1 MMMKR
6 LMILLL
12 AVMLACTEMAL
23 AEDAR
28 TLKLGDQ
35 GNDVLELNTRL
46 RQLNYT
52 LVPATDKYTTSTQQ
66 AVSAVQEAYGLAVTG
81 EADAVTLG
89 IVYGNCYRPLRLG
102 DTGDDVKL
110 LQEKLA
116 ELGYYWG
123 NITGNYLE
131 GTTSAVQVLQ
141 GEMGL
146 EITGSADVKTQEKL
160 FSLSIRPTASPTPVP
175 TPSAVPTPSP
185 TPGPYQAFPGTLK
198 RGSTGANV
206 TKVQQR
212 LMDLGFFTF
221 HKTTNNFMDK
231 TVQAVKDF
239 QKHNGLQITGQVDE
253 DTWNA
258 LFNDV
263 TVRGVGDEPKP
274 AWEPGPLPYFFEVD
288 VKNQVVKVWK
298 YNADTQDYTDLDR
311 AFLCA
316 TGTTTY
322 PSPLGTFTLS
332 GRKAAHCKFPK
343 WGGGEARWWTKITE
357 DIAFHSVLY
366 GDSSDDSTL
375 KVNSLKG
382 LGKRGSH
389 GCIRMT
395 VADAKWIYEHVQ
407 AGMQVWIHDDA
418 AADPELRYACQPGAL
433 NTRTMMPEV
442 TPPPPAYTYDGTQA
456 PAEAQRS
463 LNVGKEGQDVYWLQM
478 KLKEMGFYKGT
489 VTGQYRE
496 GTEKAVAAYQRSRG
510 LGADGVAGKYT
521 LNTLYNEVRQA
532 NATATPAPAPTLT
545 PSPLPTREL
554 SQTPVP
560 AAPEATQSPAPERT
574 PINGSVQ

>member
-1 MMMKR
+1 MKR
-6 LMILLL
+6 LMIMLLALLL
-12 AVMLACTEMAL
+12 LCAGMAQ
-23 AEDAR
+23 AEGDQ

-35 GNDVLELNTRL
+35 GSEVLELNTRL

-52 LVPATDKYTTSTQQ
+52 LVPAADKYTTSTQS
-66 AVSAVQEAYGLAVTG
+66 AVSAVQEAYELPVTG
-81 EADAVTLG
+81 EADPTTLQVIFG
-89 IVYGNCYRPLRLG
+89 TCYRPLKLG

-131 GTTSAVQVLQ
+131 GTTSAVQTLQ

-146 EITGSADVKTQEKL
+146 EITGSADVRTQEKL
-160 FSLSIRPTASPTPVP
+160 YSLSIRPTASPTPVP
-175 TPSAVPTPSP
+175 TPSAAPTPSP

-206 TKVQQR
+206 PKVQQR
-212 LMDLGFFTF
+212 LMDLGFFTY

-239 QKHNGLQITGQVDE
+239 QSHNGLRVTGEVDE
-253 DTWNA
+253 DTWDM
-258 LFNDV
+258 LFNDP
-263 TVRGVGDEPKP
+263 TVAGISDP
-274 AWEPGPLPYFFEVD
+274 AKAEYVLPYFFEVD
-288 VKNQVVKVWK
+288 VANQVVKVWK
-298 YNADTQDYTDLDR
+298 YNRATQAYSDLDR

-332 GRKAAHCKFPK
+332 GRRAAHCEFPN
-343 WGGGEARWWTKITE
+343 WGGGQARWWTKITE
-357 DIAFHSVLY
+357 EIAFHSVLY
-366 GDSSDDSTL
+366 SDSSNDATL

-389 GCIRMT
+389 GCIRLT
-395 VADAKWIYEHVQ
+395 VADAKWIYEHAE

-418 AADPELRYACQPGAL
+418 AADPELRYACRIGEL

-442 TPPPPAYTYDGTQA
+442 TPAPPAYTYDGTQA
-456 PAEAQRS
+456 PLEAQRT

-478 KLKEMGFYKGT
+478 KLKELGFYKGT

-496 GTEKAVAAYQRSRG
+496 GTEKAVAAYQRARG
-510 LGADGVAGKYT
+510 LGSDGVAGKYT
-521 LNTLYNEVRQA
+521 LNTLYDEVRKA
-532 NATATPAPAPTLT
+532 NATATPAPSPTQDLSETPAPAALT
-545 PSPLPTREL
+545 P
-554 SQTPVP
+554 
-560 AAPEATQSPAPERT
+560 SPAPERT
-574 PINGSVQ
+574 PTNGSAQ